1 MTHTRTLVPFAI
13 IFLVAI
19 LLSGCS
25 LLDTQEPSEPISA
38 IPLETTEAADVEAS
52 EEVDD
57 SSFEDGIAS
66 DAGSEADPIVF
77 TILPEESEARFTI
90 GEVLRGQ
97 PTQATGI
104 TNQVGA
110 EIAIDFSNPSATQL
124 GVVQV
129 NARTIATDEN
139 RRNRAI
145 SRFILDTGDYE
156 FITFA
161 PSAINGLPEVANFGE
176 SYSFQIT
183 GDLTIRDI
191 TKEVTFD
198 ATVTPVSEDRL
209 EGNASTTV
217 NRSDFELTIPNVP
230 FVAEVDEEVI
240 LEINFVAT
248 SA

>member
-1 MTHTRTLVPFAI
+1 VPFVK
-13 IFLVAI
+13 IFLVTI

-25 LLDTQEPSEPISA
+25 LLETGEPSEPISA
-38 IPLETTEAADVEAS
+38 IPLTTTEAEEVEAS

-57 SSFEDGIAS
+57 SSFEDGTAS
-66 DAGSEADPIVF
+66 NAGSEADPIVF

-97 PTQATGI
+97 PTQAIGI

-139 RRNRAI
+139 RRNQAI
-145 SRFILDTGDYE
+145 SRFILDTGDHE

-161 PSAINGLPEVANFGE
+161 PSAITGLPEVANFGE
-176 SYSFQIT
+176 PYSFQIT

-198 ATVTPVSEDRL
+198 ATVTPVSEERL

-217 NRSDFELTIPNVP
+217 NRGDYELTIPSVP

-240 LEINFVAT
+240 LEIDFVAT
-248 SA
+248 PA